1 MIRGISDDLKGR
13 LKNIKRVMQKGKVMF
28 YHVLVETNEKD
39 KNGRNRQYYELDIKD
54 KTKVLEKFVIPY
66 LREQPLRID
75 GYILKDICRFVV
87 TQSDLETTSIREI
100 RQDEWNNKQRN
111 SNVFAI
117 YMYSRKE
124 VSKDEEYTKDITD
137 EFLEEAQNSL
147 GTAISELKDEA
158 FTAYSNHKVFIV
170 HGRDTLLRTQVEN
183 VLRALGLEPIIL
195 QEQANI
201 GKTIIEKIEECTDV
215 GFGIVL
221 YTPCDE
227 GRLKSE
233 DGELKPRARQNVV
246 LEHGYLM
253 AKLGRERVCC
263 LVSKNVEFPSDIQ
276 GIGYIPANDIDQWK
290 YKIAKELKA
299 AGFDIDMNKL

>member
-1 MIRGISDDLKGR
+1 M
-13 LKNIKRVMQKGKVMF
+13 MF

-39 KNGRNRQYYELDIKD
+39 KNGNNRQYHELDIED
-54 KTKVLEKFVIPY
+54 KEKVLEKFAVRH
-66 LREQPLRID
+66 LKGQPLRVD
-75 GYILKDICRFVV
+75 GYLIDNACRFVV
-87 TQSDLETTSIREI
+87 TQSELNTETIRKVKQDELDRKQKSLRVYSPFRYSREI
-100 RQDEWNNKQRN
+100 VSRDEQ
-111 SNVFAI
+111 
-117 YMYSRKE
+117 
-124 VSKDEEYTKDITD
+124 YTKDITD
-137 EFLEEAQNSL
+137 EILEEAQNSL
-147 GTAISELKDEA
+147 DTAVSELKKEIPI
-158 FTAYSNHKVFIV
+158 YSNHKVFIV

-195 QEQANI
+195 QEQANN

-233 DGELKPRARQNVV
+233 EGKLKPRARQNVV

-263 LVSKNVEFPSDIQ
+263 LVSDDVEFPSDIQ
-276 GIGYIPANDIDQWK
+276 GVGYIPANDIDQWK

>member
-1 MIRGISDDLKGR
+1 MLKG
-13 LKNIKRVMQKGKVMF
+13 KMMF

-39 KNGRNRQYYELDIKD
+39 KNGNNRQYHELDIED
-54 KTKVLEKFVIPY
+54 KEKVLEKFAVRH
-66 LREQPLRID
+66 LKGQPLRVYGYLID
-75 GYILKDICRFVV
+75 NACRFVV
-87 TQSDLETTSIREI
+87 TQSELNTETIRKVKQDELDRKQKSLRVYSPVRYSREI
-100 RQDEWNNKQRN
+100 VSRDEQ
-111 SNVFAI
+111 
-117 YMYSRKE
+117 
-124 VSKDEEYTKDITD
+124 YTKDITD
-137 EFLEEAQNSL
+137 EILEEAQNSL
-147 GTAISELKDEA
+147 DTAVSELKKEIPI
-158 FTAYSNHKVFIV
+158 YSNHKVFIV

-195 QEQANI
+195 QEQANN

-233 DGELKPRARQNVV
+233 EGKLKPRARQNVV

-263 LVSKNVEFPSDIQ
+263 LVSDDVEFPSDIQ
-276 GIGYIPANDIDQWK
+276 GVGYIPANDIDQWK

>member
-1 MIRGISDDLKGR
+1 
-13 LKNIKRVMQKGKVMF
+13 MF
-28 YHVLVETNEKD
+28 YHVLVETNEED
-39 KNGRNRQYYELDIKD
+39 YYGRNKQYYKLDIKSKKNLFD
-54 KTKVLEKFVIPY
+54 EFVIPR
-66 LREQPLRID
+66 LKGQPLFVN
-75 GYILKDICRFVV
+75 GYKITDVHRFIVK
-87 TQSDLETTSIREI
+87 QSDENTEVIVEAVEDQLSVKQMIRVREKAAREDRHTKEI
-100 RQDEWNNKQRN
+100 MR
-111 SNVFAI
+111 
-117 YMYSRKE
+117 E
-124 VSKDEEYTKDITD
+124 VVASSEQYTKDITD
-137 EFLEEAQNSL
+137 EILEEARNSL
-147 GTAISELKDEA
+147 DTAVSELKKEIPI
-158 FTAYSNHKVFIV
+158 YSNHKVFIV
-170 HGRDTLLRTQVEN
+170 HGRDMLLRTQVEN

>member
-1 MIRGISDDLKGR
+1 M
-13 LKNIKRVMQKGKVMF
+13 MF

-39 KNGRNRQYYELDIKD
+39 KNGNNRQYHELDIED
-54 KTKVLEKFVIPY
+54 KEKVLEKFAVRH
-66 LREQPLRID
+66 LKGQPLRVYGYLID
-75 GYILKDICRFVV
+75 NACRFVV
-87 TQSDLETTSIREI
+87 TQSELNTETIRKVKQDELDRKQKSLRVYSPFRYSREI
-100 RQDEWNNKQRN
+100 VSRDEQ
-111 SNVFAI
+111 
-117 YMYSRKE
+117 
-124 VSKDEEYTKDITD
+124 YTKDITD
-137 EFLEEAQNSL
+137 EILEEAQNSL
-147 GTAISELKDEA
+147 DTAVSELKKEIPI
-158 FTAYSNHKVFIV
+158 YSNHKVFIV

-195 QEQANI
+195 QEQANN
-201 GKTIIEKIEECTDV
+201 GKTIIEKIEECADV

-233 DGELKPRARQNVV
+233 EGKLKPRARQNVV

-263 LVSKNVEFPSDIQ
+263 LVSDDVEFPSDIQ
-276 GIGYIPANDIDQWK
+276 GVGYIPANDIDQWK

>member
-1 MIRGISDDLKGR
+1 MF
-13 LKNIKRVMQKGKVMF
+13 F

-39 KNGRNRQYYELDIKD
+39 KNGNNRQYHEFNIQDKAKLLD
-54 KTKVLEKFVIPY
+54 KFVNPY
-66 LREQPLRID
+66 LEEQPLRIK
-75 GYILKDICRFVV
+75 GYKITDACRFVV
-87 TQSDLETTSIREI
+87 TQSDLDIQTIRDKKQE
-100 RQDEWNNKQRN
+100 EWNRKQRE
-111 SNVFAI
+111 SSVPI
-117 YMYSRKE
+117 YWSYSKEE
-124 VSKDEEYTKDITD
+124 VSIDDEYTKDITD
-137 EFLEEAQNSL
+137 EILEEAQNSL
-147 GTAISELKDEA
+147 NTAISELKKEIPI
-158 FTAYSNHKVFIV
+158 YSNHKVFIV

-299 AGFDIDMNKL
+299 AGFDIDTNKLL

>member
-1 MIRGISDDLKGR
+1 MLKG
-13 LKNIKRVMQKGKVMF
+13 KMMF

-39 KNGRNRQYYELDIKD
+39 KNGNNRQYHELDIED
-54 KTKVLEKFVIPY
+54 KEKVLEKFAVRH
-66 LREQPLRID
+66 LKGQPLRVYGYLID
-75 GYILKDICRFVV
+75 NACRFVV
-87 TQSDLETTSIREI
+87 TQSELNTETIRKVKQDELDRKQKSLRVYSPFRYSREI
-100 RQDEWNNKQRN
+100 VSRDEQ
-111 SNVFAI
+111 
-117 YMYSRKE
+117 
-124 VSKDEEYTKDITD
+124 YTKDITD
-137 EFLEEAQNSL
+137 EILEEAQNSL
-147 GTAISELKDEA
+147 DTAVSELKKEIPI
-158 FTAYSNHKVFIV
+158 YSNHKVFIV

-195 QEQANI
+195 QEQANN

-233 DGELKPRARQNVV
+233 EGKLKPRARQNVV

-263 LVSKNVEFPSDIQ
+263 LVSDDVEFPSDIQ
-276 GIGYIPANDIDQWK
+276 GVGYIPANDIDQWK

>member
-1 MIRGISDDLKGR
+1 M
-13 LKNIKRVMQKGKVMF
+13 MF

-39 KNGRNRQYYELDIKD
+39 KNGNNRQYHQLDIDD
-54 KTKVLEKFVIPY
+54 KEKVLEKFAVRH
-66 LREQPLRID
+66 LKGQPLRVYGYLID
-75 GYILKDICRFVV
+75 NACRFVV
-87 TQSDLETTSIREI
+87 TQSELNTETIRKVKQDELDRKQKSLRIYSPFRYSREI
-100 RQDEWNNKQRN
+100 VSRDEQ
-111 SNVFAI
+111 
-117 YMYSRKE
+117 
-124 VSKDEEYTKDITD
+124 YTKDITD
-137 EFLEEAQNSL
+137 EILEEAQNSL
-147 GTAISELKDEA
+147 DTAVSELKKEIPI
-158 FTAYSNHKVFIV
+158 YSNHKVFIV

-195 QEQANI
+195 QEQANN
-201 GKTIIEKIEECTDV
+201 GNTIIEKIEECTDV

-233 DGELKPRARQNVV
+233 EGKLKPRARQNVV

-263 LVSKNVEFPSDIQ
+263 LVSDDVEFPSDIQ
-276 GIGYIPANDIDQWK
+276 GVGYIPANDFDQWK

-299 AGFDIDMNKL
+299 AGFDIDMNRL

>member
-1 MIRGISDDLKGR
+1 MLKG
-13 LKNIKRVMQKGKVMF
+13 KMMF

-39 KNGRNRQYYELDIKD
+39 KNGNNRQYHELDIED
-54 KTKVLEKFVIPY
+54 KEKVLEKFAVRH
-66 LREQPLRID
+66 LKGQPLRVYGYLID
-75 GYILKDICRFVV
+75 NACRFVV
-87 TQSDLETTSIREI
+87 TQSELNTETIRKVKQDELDRKQKSLRVYSPFRYSREI
-100 RQDEWNNKQRN
+100 VSRDEQ
-111 SNVFAI
+111 
-117 YMYSRKE
+117 
-124 VSKDEEYTKDITD
+124 YTKDITD
-137 EFLEEAQNSL
+137 EILEEAQNSL
-147 GTAISELKDEA
+147 DTAVSELKKEIPI
-158 FTAYSNHKVFIV
+158 YSNHKVFIV

-195 QEQANI
+195 QEQANN
-201 GKTIIEKIEECTDV
+201 GKTIIEKIEECADV

-233 DGELKPRARQNVV
+233 EGKLKPRARQNVV

-263 LVSKNVEFPSDIQ
+263 LVSDDVEFPSDIQ
-276 GIGYIPANDIDQWK
+276 GVGYIPANDIDQWK

>member
-1 MIRGISDDLKGR
+1 M
-13 LKNIKRVMQKGKVMF
+13 MF

-39 KNGRNRQYYELDIKD
+39 KNGNNKQYYELDMQD
-54 KTKVLEKFVIPY
+54 KTKLLDKFAIPY
-66 LREQPLRID
+66 LKEQTLRIN
-75 GYILKDICRFVV
+75 GYKINDACRFVV
-87 TQSDLETTSIREI
+87 TKSDLNTEI
-100 RQDEWNNKQRN
+100 IVE
-111 SNVFAI
+111 NVKKDPRTDQFLALF
-117 YMYSRKE
+117 YSREKA
-124 VSKDEEYTKDITD
+124 SKANQYTQDITD
-137 EFLEEAQNSL
+137 DILEEAQNLLS
-147 GTAISELKDEA
+147 TAVSEPKKELPIS
-158 FTAYSNHKVFIV
+158 SNKIFIV
-170 HGRDTLLRTQVEN
+170 HGRDHNLLTQVEN

-233 DGELKPRARQNVV
+233 DGELKSRARQNVV

-276 GIGYIPANDIDQWK
+276 GLGYIPANDFDQWK

-299 AGFDIDMNKL
+299 AGFDIDMNRL

>member
-1 MIRGISDDLKGR
+1 MARRD
-13 LKNIKRVMQKGKVMF
+13 Q
-28 YHVLVETNEKD
+28 
-39 KNGRNRQYYELDIKD
+39 
-54 KTKVLEKFVIPY
+54 
-66 LREQPLRID
+66 
-75 GYILKDICRFVV
+75 
-87 TQSDLETTSIREI
+87 
-100 RQDEWNNKQRN
+100 
-111 SNVFAI
+111 
-117 YMYSRKE
+117 
-124 VSKDEEYTKDITD
+124 YTKDITD
-137 EFLEEAQNSL
+137 EILEEAKHSL
-147 GTAISELKDEA
+147 DTDGLGLKKEMKIQ
-158 FTAYSNHKVFIV
+158 TSSNKIFIV
-170 HGRDTLLRTQVEN
+170 HGRDEHLRTQVEN

-253 AKLGRERVCC
+253 GKLGRERVCC
-263 LVSKNVEFPSDIQ
+263 LVSDDVEFPSDIQ
-276 GIGYIPANDIDQWK
+276 GVVYTSAKNVGQWK
-290 YKIAKELKA
+290 YDLAKELKA

>member
-1 MIRGISDDLKGR
+1 MLKG
-13 LKNIKRVMQKGKVMF
+13 KMMF

-39 KNGRNRQYYELDIKD
+39 KNGNNRQYHQLDIDD
-54 KTKVLEKFVIPY
+54 KEKVLEKFAVRH
-66 LREQPLRID
+66 LKGQPLRVYGYLID
-75 GYILKDICRFVV
+75 NACRFVV
-87 TQSDLETTSIREI
+87 TQSELNTETIRKVKQDELDRKQKSLRVYSSFRYSREI
-100 RQDEWNNKQRN
+100 VSRDEQ
-111 SNVFAI
+111 
-117 YMYSRKE
+117 
-124 VSKDEEYTKDITD
+124 YTKDITD
-137 EFLEEAQNSL
+137 EILEEAQNSL
-147 GTAISELKDEA
+147 DTAVSELKKEIPI
-158 FTAYSNHKVFIV
+158 YSNHKVFIV

-195 QEQANI
+195 QEQANN

-233 DGELKPRARQNVV
+233 EGKLKPRARQNVV

-263 LVSKNVEFPSDIQ
+263 LVSDDVEFPSDIQ
-276 GIGYIPANDIDQWK
+276 GVGYIPANDIDQWK

>member
-1 MIRGISDDLKGR
+1 M
-13 LKNIKRVMQKGKVMF
+13 MF
-28 YHVLVETNEKD
+28 YHVLVENNDQDKD
-39 KNGRNRQYYELDIKD
+39 GKNIQYHQLDID
-54 KTKVLEKFVIPY
+54 DREKVLEKFAVRY
-66 LREQPLRID
+66 LKGQPLRVD
-75 GYILKDICRFVV
+75 GYLIDNACRFVV
-87 TQSDLETTSIREI
+87 TQSELNTEAIRKFKQDVLDRKQESLHIYSFFRYSREI
-100 RQDEWNNKQRN
+100 VSRDEQ
-111 SNVFAI
+111 
-117 YMYSRKE
+117 
-124 VSKDEEYTKDITD
+124 YTKDITD
-137 EFLEEAQNSL
+137 EILEEAQNSL
-147 GTAISELKDEA
+147 NTAISELKKEIPI
-158 FTAYSNHKVFIV
+158 YSNHKVFIV

>member
-1 MIRGISDDLKGR
+1 M
-13 LKNIKRVMQKGKVMF
+13 MF

-39 KNGRNRQYYELDIKD
+39 KNGNNRQYHQLDIDD
-54 KTKVLEKFVIPY
+54 KEKVLEKFAVRH
-66 LREQPLRID
+66 LKGQPLRVYGYLID
-75 GYILKDICRFVV
+75 NACRFVV
-87 TQSDLETTSIREI
+87 TQSELNTETIRKVKQDELDRKQKSLRVYSSFRYSREI
-100 RQDEWNNKQRN
+100 VSRDEQ
-111 SNVFAI
+111 
-117 YMYSRKE
+117 
-124 VSKDEEYTKDITD
+124 YTKDITD
-137 EFLEEAQNSL
+137 EILEEAQNSL
-147 GTAISELKDEA
+147 DTAVSELKKEIPI
-158 FTAYSNHKVFIV
+158 YSNHKVFIV

-195 QEQANI
+195 QEQANN

-233 DGELKPRARQNVV
+233 EGKLKPRARQNVV

-263 LVSKNVEFPSDIQ
+263 LVSDDVEFPSDIQ
-276 GIGYIPANDIDQWK
+276 GVGYIPANDIDQWK
-290 YKIAKELKA
+290 CKIAKELKA

>member
-1 MIRGISDDLKGR
+1 MLKG
-13 LKNIKRVMQKGKVMF
+13 KMMF
-28 YHVLVETNEKD
+28 YHVLVENNDKD
-39 KNGRNRQYYELDIKD
+39 KDGKNIQYHQLDID
-54 KTKVLEKFVIPY
+54 DREKVLEKFAVRY
-66 LREQPLRID
+66 LKGQPLRVD
-75 GYILKDICRFVV
+75 GYLIDNACRFVV
-87 TQSDLETTSIREI
+87 TQSELNTEAIRKFKQDVLDRKQESLHIYSFFRYSREI
-100 RQDEWNNKQRN
+100 VSRDEQ
-111 SNVFAI
+111 
-117 YMYSRKE
+117 
-124 VSKDEEYTKDITD
+124 YTKDITD
-137 EFLEEAQNSL
+137 EILEEAQNSL
-147 GTAISELKDEA
+147 NTAISELKKEIPI
-158 FTAYSNHKVFIV
+158 YSNHKVFIV

>member
-1 MIRGISDDLKGR
+1 ML
-13 LKNIKRVMQKGKVMF
+13 
-28 YHVLVETNEKD
+28 LVENNEKD
-39 KNGRNRQYYELDIKD
+39 KDGKNIQYHQLDID
-54 KTKVLEKFVIPY
+54 DREKVLEKFAVQY
-66 LREQPLRID
+66 LKGQPLRVD
-75 GYILKDICRFVV
+75 GYLIDNACRFVV
-87 TQSDLETTSIREI
+87 TQSELNTETIRKVKQDELDRKRKSLRVYSFFRYSREI
-100 RQDEWNNKQRN
+100 VSRDEQ
-111 SNVFAI
+111 
-117 YMYSRKE
+117 
-124 VSKDEEYTKDITD
+124 YTKDITD
-137 EFLEEAQNSL
+137 EILEKAQNSL
-147 GTAISELKDEA
+147 DTAVSELKKEIPI
-158 FTAYSNHKVFIV
+158 YSNHKVFIV
-170 HGRDTLLRTQVEN
+170 HGRNMLLRTQVES

-227 GRLKSE
+227 GHLKSE
-233 DGELKPRARQNVV
+233 EGKLKPRARQNVV

-263 LVSKNVEFPSDIQ
+263 LVSDDVEFPSDIQ
-276 GIGYIPANDIDQWK
+276 GVGYIPANDIDQWK

>member
-1 MIRGISDDLKGR
+1 
-13 LKNIKRVMQKGKVMF
+13 MF
-28 YHVLVETNEKD
+28 YHVLVETNEED
-39 KNGRNRQYYELDIKD
+39 YYGRNKQYYKLDIKSKKNLFD
-54 KTKVLEKFVIPY
+54 EFVIPR
-66 LREQPLRID
+66 LKGQPLFVSYNHLQITAVH
-75 GYILKDICRFVV
+75 RFIVK
-87 TQSDLETTSIREI
+87 QSDENTEVIVEAVEDQLSVKQMIRVREKAAREDRHTKEI
-100 RQDEWNNKQRN
+100 MR
-111 SNVFAI
+111 
-117 YMYSRKE
+117 E
-124 VSKDEEYTKDITD
+124 VVASSEQYTKDITD
-137 EFLEEAQNSL
+137 EILEEARNSL
-147 GTAISELKDEA
+147 DTAVSELKKEIPI
-158 FTAYSNHKVFIV
+158 YSNHKVFIV
-170 HGRDTLLRTQVEN
+170 HGRDMLLRTQVEN

>member
-1 MIRGISDDLKGR
+1 
-13 LKNIKRVMQKGKVMF
+13 MF
-28 YHVLVETNEKD
+28 YHVLVETNEED
-39 KNGRNRQYYELDIKD
+39 YYGRKKQYYELDIKSKKD
-54 KTKVLEKFVIPY
+54 LFDGFVIPCLKGLPLFVNGY
-66 LREQPLRID
+66 QITDVHRFIVKQSDENTEVIVKAVEDQLSVEKKNQLRE
-75 GYILKDICRFVV
+75 
-87 TQSDLETTSIREI
+87 EAAREG
-100 RQDEWNNKQRN
+100 RH
-111 SNVFAI
+111 
-117 YMYSRKE
+117 
-124 VSKDEEYTKDITD
+124 TKDITKD
-137 EFLEEAQNSL
+137 ILKEAKHSL
-147 GTAISELKDEA
+147 GTDSLGLKKEMQ
-158 FTAYSNHKVFIV
+158 TSSNKIFIV
-170 HGRDTLLRTQVEN
+170 HGRDEHLRTQVEN

>member
-1 MIRGISDDLKGR
+1 
-13 LKNIKRVMQKGKVMF
+13 MQKEKMMF
-28 YHVLVETNEKD
+28 FHVLVETNEED
-39 KNGRNRQYYELDIKD
+39 YYGRNKQYYKLDIKSKKNLFD
-54 KTKVLEKFVIPY
+54 EFVIPR
-66 LREQPLRID
+66 LKGQPLFVN
-75 GYILKDICRFVV
+75 GYKITDVHRFIVK
-87 TQSDLETTSIREI
+87 QSDENTEVIVEAVEDQLSVKQMIWVREKAA
-100 RQDEWNNKQRN
+100 REDRHT
-111 SNVFAI
+111 
-117 YMYSRKE
+117 KE
-124 VSKDEEYTKDITD
+124 IMREVVASSEQYTKDITD
-137 EFLEEAQNSL
+137 EILEEARNSL
-147 GTAISELKDEA
+147 DTAVSELKKEIPI
-158 FTAYSNHKVFIV
+158 YSNHKVFIV
-170 HGRDTLLRTQVEN
+170 HGRDMLLRTQVEN

-263 LVSKNVEFPSDIQ
+263 LVSDDVEFPSDIQ
-276 GIGYIPANDIDQWK
+276 GVGYIPANDIDQWK
-290 YKIAKELKA
+290 YKIAKELKG
-299 AGFDIDMNKL
+299 AGFDIDINKL

>member
-1 MIRGISDDLKGR
+1 MPKGT
-13 LKNIKRVMQKGKVMF
+13 MMF
-28 YHVLVETNEKD
+28 FHVLVETNEQD
-39 KNGRNRQYYELDIKD
+39 YYGRNKTYHELDIQSKERLLD
-54 KTKVLEKFVIPY
+54 EFVRPY
-66 LREQPLRID
+66 LKGQPLFVNGYRITD
-75 GYILKDICRFVV
+75 VRRFIVKQSDENTEVIVKAVEDRLSVEKKNWLKEEAAREGRHTKEIMREVWASSDQYTENITNNILKEAEHSLD
-87 TQSDLETTSIREI
+87 TDGLGLKKEMQTS
-100 RQDEWNNKQRN
+100 
-111 SNVFAI
+111 SN
-117 YMYSRKE
+117 
-124 VSKDEEYTKDITD
+124 
-137 EFLEEAQNSL
+137 
-147 GTAISELKDEA
+147 
-158 FTAYSNHKVFIV
+158 KVFIV

-276 GIGYIPANDIDQWK
+276 GIGYISANDIDQWK
-290 YKIAKELKA
+290 YKIAKEFKA
-299 AGFDIDMNKL
+299 AGFDIDMNEL